1 MTAPEYALWDVCRS
15 LSHHSGILYFNGR
28 NVAARF
34 KGMGKTGA
42 YNLAA
47 SLTESGWFKLLKECA
62 RRQDGT
68 FSPRQYKVLSHDEW
82 VAEHPNQCEVT
93 SPQYGQDEDGPVP
106 IGDRPVRSEG
116 HILIT
121 TTDKKQPEKQP
132 DYHKPVRSRGLDKL
146 KATLGGKASSI
157 AAAPTGTGRPVRSEG
172 QDVLNAHHEAGR
184 LSNAITNTL
193 DVKQPDI
200 RLAWTTGVRSLL
212 DSGHSPEKVLAVA
225 EFAHTN
231 LKPGTM
237 QSEGPTGFVQHF
249 DLLADAAMQR
259 QEVGI

>member
-62 RRQDGT
+62 CPQDGT
-68 FSPRQYKVLSHDEW
+68 FRPRPYKVLSHDEW

-106 IGDRPVRSEG
+106 IGDQPVPIGDRPVRSEG

-121 TTDKKQPEKQP
+121 TTDKKQPETQP

-157 AAAPTGTGRPVRSEG
+157 AAAPTGPRRPVRSDG
-172 QDVLNAHHEAGR
+172 QDVLNPHLAARR
-184 LSNAITNTL
+184 LSNPITHTL
-193 DVKQPDI
+193 NVHQPDI
-200 RLAWTTGVRSLL
+200 SLARTRGRRS
-212 DSGHSPEKVLAVA
+212 PR
-225 EFAHTN
+225 
-231 LKPGTM
+231 
-237 QSEGPTGFVQHF
+237 
-249 DLLADAAMQR
+249 DLSTSR
-259 QEVGI
+259 